1 MEPKPSGYW
10 GMTTTLECRRDLNFQ
25 AILRPPFLNCV
36 FCFLFFSKYFMF
48 SWVLKITLLIYIL
61 VLAVL
66 CFCCRVGSSLVVM
79 CECVTAVT
87 LLVQST
93 ASRVWG
99 FSSCVSWASEHR
111 LIGSVVMAHGPSCS
125 TACGVFLSQEL
136 KPWPLH
142 WQAGSLPLG
151 MPLSWTLIL
160 AETCSSRYSQQFA
173 QNLNMIN
180 PE

>member
-1 MEPKPSGYW
+1 M
-10 GMTTTLECRRDLNFQ
+10 NFMSTK
-25 AILRPPFLNCV
+25 N
-36 FCFLFFSKYFMF
+36 FCFHLYLHWATQLKKILYLLF
-48 SWVLKITLLIYIL
+48 
-61 VLAVL
+61 LAMLDL
-66 CFCCRVGSSLVVM
+66 CCCVGSSLVVM

-173 QNLNMIN
+173 QKLNMIN